1 MSFLE
6 EIKEMENGRNSQENI
21 VLNDI
26 LNYFEEK
33 MNKDSFKNNLKE
45 RIKEALNKGKNTCD
59 LKIEFWD
66 YTSGCSFTYIYV
78 ACCGKF
84 EIKGTDGDYSSYHN
98 YKGVRLEDIHKRVCS
113 KLSELLKEKLK
124 ELELKIVS
132 SERQDNKYRYGYYTE
147 IITISW

>member
-6 EIKEMENGRNSQENI
+6 EIKKMENDRNSQENI

-26 LNYFEEK
+26 LNYFEER
-33 MNKDSFKNNLKE
+33 MNKDSFKNNLKD

-66 YTSGCSFTYIYV
+66 YTSGCSPTYIYV
-78 ACCGKF
+78 ACCGNF
-84 EIKGTDGDYSSYHN
+84 EIKGKDGDYSSYHN

-113 KLSELLKEKLK
+113 KLSDLLKEKLE

-132 SERQDNKYRYGYYTE
+132 SKRKDEESRFNYYEE
-147 IITISW
+147 IITIKW